1 MARDSDLEQELA
13 DIAALTE
20 RLRVHYNAY
29 FLGLEKNAPMNL
41 RDQLERRI
49 RTSILNDE
57 GKAFYKFRFQA
68 AVSRYRTM
76 SVYWDRILRDLETG
90 RTSRAK
96 LRAEKGYG
104 AAAVENIET
113 PRMRR
118 IREAAAKNAAGAD
131 GGDGGDGGDGTAGTQ
146 SGSADGRAS
155 LYEQFIQARQS
166 VGLPTEGITPEGFAR
181 TLEKQ
186 KQIHTANPEIR
197 DVEFSVK
204 VKEGRVVVVA
214 RPVK

>member
-1 MARDSDLEQELA
+1 
-13 DIAALTE
+13 
-20 RLRVHYNAY
+20 
-29 FLGLEKNAPMNL
+29 
-41 RDQLERRI
+41 
-49 RTSILNDE
+49 
-57 GKAFYKFRFQA
+57 
-68 AVSRYRTM
+68 M

-118 IREAAAKNAAGAD
+118 IREAAAKNAAAA
-131 GGDGGDGGDGTAGTQ
+131 DGGDGGDGTAGTQ

>member
-1 MARDSDLEQELA
+1 MARDNDLEQELA
-13 DIAALTE
+13 DIAAMTE

-29 FLGLEKNAPMNL
+29 FLGLEKNAPLNL

-57 GKAFYKFRFQA
+57 GKAFYKFRFHA
-68 AVSRYRTM
+68 AISRYRTM

-104 AAAVENIET
+104 VSAVDNIET

-118 IREAAAKNAAGAD
+118 VREAAAKNASGSQGVAGD
-131 GGDGGDGGDGTAGTQ
+131 MTGGDDAQASGGAGPV
-146 SGSADGRAS
+146 S
-155 LYEQFIQARQS
+155 LYEQFIQARRS
-166 VGLPTEGITPEGFAR
+166 VGLPTDGITPEGFAS
-181 TLEKQ
+181 TLLKQ
-186 KQIHTANPEIR
+186 RQIHTANPEIK

>member
-20 RLRVHYNAY
+20 RLRVHFNAY

-57 GKAFYKFRFQA
+57 CKAFYKFRFQA

-131 GGDGGDGGDGTAGTQ
+131 GADGGDGTAGTQ
-146 SGSADGRAS
+146 SGPAHGRAS

-181 TLEKQ
+181 TLAKQ